1 MNKKGFTLAEL
12 LAVIAILAVIT
23 TIAFV
28 SLNGV
33 RKKIDLNIV
42 QSDLELAIV
51 SAKSYGEDHLS
62 SLPRT
67 VSINDLSSEGLSIGD
82 EYQDIKILV
91 YLKNRRAAACI
102 SNLDNSIESIVGEE
116 NKCAFSS
123 LYCPFYDFNNDGK
136 FSNEDAT
143 HLLFHV
149 SFPDDYPLTSY
160 GGSIA
165 DINHD
170 GIIDD
175 DDAIVVSNY
184 YSGISNGDNTISYS
198 NPC

>member
-1 MNKKGFTLAEL
+1 MYRKESDKKYDTFPNINGYALDSKI
-12 LAVIAILAVIT
+12 AVLFPMVD
-23 TIAFV
+23 
-28 SLNGV
+28 N
-33 RKKIDLNIV
+33 
-42 QSDLELAIV
+42 
-51 SAKSYGEDHLS
+51 
-62 SLPRT
+62 
-67 VSINDLSSEGLSIGD
+67 